1 MRRTQ
6 VTDVGEGG
14 AVRCVTAAPD
24 GTLAVQ
30 RNPRRLEFFE
40 PRTRSLF
47 VMVRRLCVLCRP
59 SQGFPSSKHSL
70 LASGRGIE
78 VESKDAE
85 LHTSGVG
92 LQHWLD

>member
-1 MRRTQ
+1 MSACVARSSNARVEWTGRAQ

-14 AVRCVTAAPD
+14 AIRCITAAPD

-47 VMVRRLCVLCRP
+47 VMVTAHAAPMTVL
-59 SQGFPSSKHSL
+59 HV
-70 LASGRGIE
+70 ASM
-78 VESKDAE
+78 
-85 LHTSGVG
+85 
-92 LQHWLD
+92 